1 MQSWNHFLLTTL
13 ATPALAP
20 PREIRETRLTR
31 DSRAPCQ
38 DISSN
43 GTRVAAPGETLFFF
57 FHRRPQKSAGV
68 AASKCRSSLGNR
80 AQAPNEA
87 ERGGIATAARALGK
101 GVPRAAAPRRIC
113 VSFMRERAP
122 TTLSASA
129 AGIVSDIRSQT
140 LPLFM
145 LTSLSLANRAKCYG
159 YETTDTKTG
168 RMLRYAETPPNQ
180 LVFTRAVS
188 VRMHE
193 HNEH

>member
-1 MQSWNHFLLTTL
+1 M
-13 ATPALAP
+13 
-20 PREIRETRLTR
+20 
-31 DSRAPCQ
+31 
-38 DISSN
+38 
-43 GTRVAAPGETLFFF
+43 AAPGETLFFF

-101 GVPRAAAPRRIC
+101 GVPRA
-113 VSFMRERAP
+113 